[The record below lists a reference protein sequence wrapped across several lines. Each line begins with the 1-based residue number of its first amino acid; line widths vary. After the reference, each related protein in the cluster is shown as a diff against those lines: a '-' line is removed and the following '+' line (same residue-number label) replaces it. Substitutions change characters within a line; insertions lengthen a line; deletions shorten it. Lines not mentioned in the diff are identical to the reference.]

1 MQAVMTRHFPTL
13 FILTILLSFLA
24 GCTQLRPVPDKDYAI
39 WDRSRDRWITESEL
53 VSDLRKTDYVLIGD
67 LHQSQL
73 LQERLLAVL
82 QQLKKDRWL
91 EAIVL
96 DALQSKLS
104 VEELTY
110 PKPLDKV
117 SSKPLGHYGP
127 LIEWVEQEQVPLVAA
142 GMTRDKLQS
151 MKKPEAR
158 QWLEEKTRGVLPEQE
173 REKLRQ
179 ILSSSHPK
187 PEGVSEEK
195 LRESSDYLLAAQ
207 QLQDYFMARMLLA
220 LKQNSVL
227 ITRAFHAR
235 NDMGV
240 TPYLY
245 AQNPDSKIKSIL
257 MISSMQSRDSLL
269 QMVARSN
276 GEYDYIWI
284 KTSETGLLLAPQN
297 DSVGEAGQ
305 K

>member
-1 MQAVMTRHFPTL
+1 MTRHFPAFLT
-13 FILTILLSFLA
+13 LTILLSFLA
-24 GCTQLRPVPDKDYAI
+24 GCAQLRPVPDKDYAI

-53 VSDLRKTDYVLIGD
+53 VSDLRKTDYILIGE

-73 LQERLLAVL
+73 LQEKLLEIL
-82 QQLKKDRWL
+82 KQLKKDQWL

-96 DALQSKLS
+96 DSLQSKLS
-104 VEELTY
+104 VEELTS
-110 PKPLDKV
+110 PEQLEKV
-117 SSKPLGHYGP
+117 SSESLQDHGP

-158 QWLEEKTRGVLPEQE
+158 QWLEERTRGVLPEPE
-173 REKLRQ
+173 REKLRK
-179 ILSSSHPK
+179 ILSSSHPSE
-187 PEGVSEEK
+187 EGVSKEK

-235 NDMGV
+235 NDLGV
-240 TPYLY
+240 TPYLN
-245 AQNPDSKIKSIL
+245 AQKPDSKVKSIL
-257 MISSMQSRDSLL
+257 MVSSMQSRDSLM
-269 QMVARSN
+269 QRVAPTN
-276 GEYDYIWI
+276 GEYDYIWL
-284 KTSETGLLLAPQN
+284 KSSETGLLLAPQEERVKAN
-297 DSVGEAGQ
+297 
-305 K
+305 